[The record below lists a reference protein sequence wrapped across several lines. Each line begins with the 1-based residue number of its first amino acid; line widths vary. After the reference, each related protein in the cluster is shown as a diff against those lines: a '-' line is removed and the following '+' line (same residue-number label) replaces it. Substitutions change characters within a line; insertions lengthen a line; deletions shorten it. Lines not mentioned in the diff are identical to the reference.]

1 MSAPHRVA
9 LGVAGG
15 TGSGK
20 TSVAHSILER
30 VGGER
35 IAFLAQD
42 SYYKNVDWQK
52 QGDLVHHNFD
62 HPAALDTDLLAE
74 HVRMLKAGQAV
85 DVPVYDFVRHVR
97 KAEVRRVEP
106 RPVILL
112 EGILLFAEPQLR
124 SELDFKVFVDTDA
137 DVRLLRRLRRD
148 IRERGRTVED
158 VLRQYMESVRPM
170 HLEFVEPSKRYA
182 DIIVPEGGENMV
194 ALGMVVAR
202 VEQLLTAAAG

>member
-1 MSAPHRVA
+1 SSPRACERPVSSGAPRMSAPHRVA

-62 HPAALDTDLLAE
+62 HPASLDTDLLAE
-74 HVRMLKAGQAV
+74 HVRMLKAGRAV
-85 DVPVYDFVRHVR
+85 DV
-97 KAEVRRVEP
+97 
-106 RPVILL
+106 
-112 EGILLFAEPQLR
+112 
-124 SELDFKVFVDTDA
+124 
-137 DVRLLRRLRRD
+137 
-148 IRERGRTVED
+148 
-158 VLRQYMESVRPM
+158 
-170 HLEFVEPSKRYA
+170 
-182 DIIVPEGGENMV
+182 
-194 ALGMVVAR
+194 
-202 VEQLLTAAAG
+202 